1 MKIFDYKFLI
11 LLGLTL
17 VVYFLYREVE
27 ILKKKVKK
35 INKLE
40 NNDSNEKNSSNDN
53 LILKEKNN
61 DIIQIDLPPKP
72 EIDEKEKNEIKL
84 IENIVKNIEEDG
96 NIENNNSDYQSDLK
110 VINIPLKLQ
119 NEENEI
125 VKEEILN
132 DTSSNSEND
141 NIRDYSNTSE
151 QLEIYSNDDEANED
165 SSIIQSLEEIPKK
178 KTEMDSFEGS
188 DNRLE
193 ESENRLEEKQKLSI
207 DNLLKNKLAEL
218 QNMAKDLNIIT
229 TKKENGKNKKKTKL
243 ELAKDIISNSE

>member
-35 INKLE
+35 INNNTLE
-40 NNDSNEKNSSNDN
+40 NNNSNENNSSNDN
-53 LILKEKNN
+53 LILKEKSE

-72 EIDEKEKNEIKL
+72 EIDENENKEETNNEIKL
-84 IENIVKNIEEDG
+84 IENIVKNINEDS
-96 NIENNNSDYQSDLK
+96 NDNNNSNYQSDLK
-110 VINIPLKLQ
+110 VINLPLKLQ

-132 DTSSNSEND
+132 DTSTNSEND
-141 NIRDYSNTSE
+141 NLRDYSNTSE
-151 QLEIYSNDDEANED
+151 KLEIYSNDDEDNED

-178 KTEMDSFEGS
+178 KTEVESFEGS

-193 ESENRLEEKQKLSI
+193 EKKKLSV

-218 QNMAKDLNIIT
+218 QTMAKDLNIVT

-243 ELAKDIISNSE
+243 ELAKDIVSNSE